1 MQNFSSLG
9 SLEMAQNTF
18 LVGGRVGGCGWPS
31 QLRIMLFQPSLA
43 GVGAWTEL
51 GNRKRG
57 EEEKSWM
64 SPEGD
69 KERGLCLRNG

>member
-1 MQNFSSLG
+1 MSC
-9 SLEMAQNTF
+9 SLESTS
-18 LVGGRVGGCGWPS
+18 LVVWGGWLGVGWPS